1 MTNGTMYPVY
11 RAYFDTRKS
20 VPSPLDIELDCT
32 YDSTTRQGRLGI
44 TVRNTTG
51 SAVSGQLQVALTES
65 HLHYVWYGLDS
76 LHHVE
81 RNMLPDAAGEAVTVP
96 ANDSITETRGFTVDA
111 AWVARNCDLVV
122 FVQNNSSKTV
132 YQGARISVYQ
142 VPSLAYRGYQGT
154 FPEPGGD
161 ANLTVGLRNI
171 GSGDAADAAGVLTT
185 TDPYVTVTTPNA
197 NFDDIALGQ
206 DVYSQTPFVIHVDSA
221 CPNDHLATM
230 DLAVTGAGGYASSL
244 SFPLNVSTNRGFSDE
259 MENGANGW
267 THSGTSDNWH
277 QSAHRSQSP
286 SNSWYCGV
294 EGSWQYTNENDSRLV
309 TPWFT
314 AGDSAQLS
322 FDQWYNLELNYD
334 YAMPEINN
342 GSAFWWPLASY
353 TGASSNWQ
361 HVTFPLAS
369 WSGQTIRVAFRFL
382 SDPGTVAEGW
392 YVDNFL
398 CSPLVTGVAEPKAVA
413 LRQSVAGSN
422 PARNRTEI
430 SYAIPPG
437 RTGTL
442 AVYDV
447 NGRRTTTLSD
457 KLTGSGRLSWDLAQV
472 EAGTYFCR
480 LVSEAGSTTAKVIVT
495 K

>member
-1 MTNGTMYPVY
+1 
-11 RAYFDTRKS
+11 
-20 VPSPLDIELDCT
+20 
-32 YDSTTRQGRLGI
+32 
-44 TVRNTTG
+44 
-51 SAVSGQLQVALTES
+51 
-65 HLHYVWYGLDS
+65 
-76 LHHVE
+76 
-81 RNMLPDAAGEAVTVP
+81 
-96 ANDSITETRGFTVDA
+96 
-111 AWVARNCDLVV
+111 
-122 FVQNNSSKTV
+122 
-132 YQGARISVYQ
+132 
-142 VPSLAYRGYQGT
+142 
-154 FPEPGGD
+154 
-161 ANLTVGLRNI
+161 
-171 GSGDAADAAGVLTT
+171 
-185 TDPYVTVTTPNA
+185 
-197 NFDDIALGQ
+197 
-206 DVYSQTPFVIHVDSA
+206 
-221 CPNDHLATM
+221 
-230 DLAVTGAGGYASSL
+230 
-244 SFPLNVSTNRGFSDE
+244 
-259 MENGANGW
+259 
-267 THSGTSDNWH
+267 
-277 QSAHRSQSP
+277 
-286 SNSWYCGV
+286 
-294 EGSWQYTNENDSRLV
+294 LV

-322 FDQWYNLELNYD
+322 FDHWYNLELNYD

-361 HVTFPLAS
+361 NVTFPLAS

-447 NGRRTTTLSD
+447 NGRHTTTLSD
-457 KLTGSGRLSWDLAQV
+457 KLTGSGRLSWNLAQV

-480 LVSEAGSTTAKVIVT
+480 LVSEAGSTTTKVVVT